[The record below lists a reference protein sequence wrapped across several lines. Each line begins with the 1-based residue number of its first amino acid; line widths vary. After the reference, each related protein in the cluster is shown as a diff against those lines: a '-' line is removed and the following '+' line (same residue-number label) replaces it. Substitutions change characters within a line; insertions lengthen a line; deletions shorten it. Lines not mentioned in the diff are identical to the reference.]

1 MPIPGHPCTYCVWG
15 TSAGICGTSQERE
28 RHICLSALGSSAS
41 FVPST
46 FAGPRAAATSQ
57 PPPALWPAPSALILP
72 SDSLPLSALPD
83 WGGGGGAT
91 RGRLEAQA
99 EDHRACRRL
108 PLTGAEDWQDT
119 ELRGVQGAGGDKPS
133 LAVKREPQAR
143 VKSCQ
148 ADTRPAW
155 TGICTPAPACLS
167 FPNNFSEFH
176 LLVPL
181 ASLTS

>member
-28 RHICLSALGSSAS
+28 RHICLSAPGSSAS

-83 WGGGGGAT
+83 WGGCVCA

-108 PLTGAEDWQDT
+108 PLTGVEDWQGT
-119 ELRGVQGAGGDKPS
+119 ELHGSPGGRWGQAQPS
-133 LAVKREPQAR
+133 RQETSSS
-143 VKSCQ
+143 KSQ
-148 ADTRPAW
+148 KLP
-155 TGICTPAPACLS
+155 GS
-167 FPNNFSEFH
+167 H
-176 LLVPL
+176 
-181 ASLTS
+181 

>member
-28 RHICLSALGSSAS
+28 RHICLSAPGSSAS

-72 SDSLPLSALPD
+72 SNSLPLSALPD
-83 WGGGGGAT
+83 VGGAGGLAA

-108 PLTGAEDWQDT
+108 PLTGAEHWQGT
-119 ELRGVQGAGGDKPS
+119 ELHRRAGAGGDKPS
-133 LAVKREPQAR
+133 VAVKRQPQESKAAR
-143 VKSCQ
+143 HPLDLPGLEFVPQLQAFIFQITSLNFTSC
-148 ADTRPAW
+148 
-155 TGICTPAPACLS
+155 CC
-167 FPNNFSEFH
+167 
-176 LLVPL
+176 
-181 ASLTS
+181 

>member
-1 MPIPGHPCTYCVWG
+1 VPIPGHPCTYCVWG

-28 RHICLSALGSSAS
+28 RHICLSAPGSSAS

-72 SDSLPLSALPD
+72 SNSLPLSALPD
-83 WGGGGGAT
+83 VGGAGGLAA

-108 PLTGAEDWQDT
+108 PLTGAEHWQGT
-119 ELRGVQGAGGDKPS
+119 ELHRRAGAGGDKPS
-133 LAVKREPQAR
+133 VAVKRQPQESKAAR
-143 VKSCQ
+143 HPLDLPGLEFAPQLQAFIFQITSLNFTSC
-148 ADTRPAW
+148 
-155 TGICTPAPACLS
+155 CC
-167 FPNNFSEFH
+167 
-176 LLVPL
+176 
-181 ASLTS
+181 